1 MSIMKRNRFN
11 ISIKSIL
18 AAVMMTISL
27 HVSAADPRF
36 DKANAFYSESKFEE
50 AINGYEEILKSG
62 VESPELYYN
71 LGNAYYRHGLLPKA
85 IINYE
90 RALLLAP
97 HDQDIRYNL
106 ELAYSK
112 TTDKIDP
119 VGEFFLTKW
128 FSSLRSSSD
137 SDTWA
142 LLSIATFILFL
153 ISMLFFFF
161 AKTTLFRKLS
171 FFFSVLLI
179 LVSAVSFAFSNNQ
192 KQKLIKRD
200 RAIIMTPSVTVRSS
214 PDASGTEIFVL
225 HEGTRVEILQTLG
238 DWNEIELQDGSV
250 GWMPVADLEII

>member
-1 MSIMKRNRFN
+1 MIRNRFKIN
-11 ISIKSIL
+11 IKSIL
-18 AAVMMTISL
+18 AVLLMTFSL
-27 HVSAADPRF
+27 HLSAADPRF
-36 DKANAFYSESKFEE
+36 DKANAFYSEGKFEE
-50 AINGYEEILKSG
+50 AINGYQEILKSG

-112 TTDKIDP
+112 ITDKIDP

-142 LLSIATFILFL
+142 KLSVATFVFFL
-153 ISMLFFFF
+153 IGLLLFFF
-161 AKTTLFRKLS
+161 AKTTLFRKVS

-179 LVSAVSFAFSNNQ
+179 LVSIVTFGFSSNQ
-192 KQKLIKRD
+192 KQKLINRD

-225 HEGTRVEILQTLG
+225 HEGTRVEILQNLRE
-238 DWNEIELQDGSV
+238 WNEIELQDGSV
-250 GWMPVADLEII
+250 GWIPVADLEVI